1 MDGGGMDGGGMDGGL
16 FDGGGGGT
24 DGGLFEDDICIIRPF
39 FAGLSNLEREPKC
52 PRALPL
58 RVW

>member
-1 MDGGGMDGGGMDGGL
+1 MDGGL

-39 FAGLSNLEREPKC
+39 FAGLSNLEREDP
-52 PRALPL
+52 
-58 RVW
+58 